1 MLAPH
6 NAGLEQNGALEASLW
21 DEWLWGSDPSEPYS
35 PDVLMNRNQLLGLL
49 VCRFKGRHAGAVK
62 PAARDR
68 TTRMELTGKEPN
80 EMTWREL
87 KDTLANAQREWPLF
101 LEKLD
106 GNPRARENLL
116 GVKELVDG
124 CAARFGALSECLDS
138 TGKDQL
144 DDTVDTEPGPDNARQ
159 LTRSAMRR
167 MAGTLLVLYRH
178 LHWLAVM
185 RPVPRETDVELEI
198 TKHHHEASMSDFY
211 LWHMHYQ
218 LPLAARL
225 NYRHDFP
232 GMYNHVTQ
240 PVYFHNPGYERSKR
254 AGLEQ
259 LAEAPA
265 IHVLPSLCQLH
276 PEVPVLF
283 EDEVIPADRWA
294 WLVAA
299 GRVYLCAPGRRVF
312 YDRRAQ
318 RMLAV
323 YLAETGKIK

>member
-1 MLAPH
+1 
-6 NAGLEQNGALEASLW
+6 
-21 DEWLWGSDPSEPYS
+21 
-35 PDVLMNRNQLLGLL
+35 
-49 VCRFKGRHAGAVK
+49 
-62 PAARDR
+62 
-68 TTRMELTGKEPN
+68 
-80 EMTWREL
+80 MTWREL

-185 RPVPRETDVELEI
+185 RAVPRATDVELEI

-283 EDEVIPADRWA
+283 EDEVIPGDRWA

-323 YLAETGKIK
+323 YLVETGKIK